1 MLRKSF
7 TSAMLFVA
15 FIATALAQAPAD
27 YYTSAKGQTGAGL
40 KTALCKVIASHTTL
54 SYSSIW
60 EHVRKTDVRPDGKVW
75 DMYSAV
81 TNYTFGT
88 DQAGNY
94 SKEGDV
100 YNREHSFPKSWFDE
114 KSPMNTDLMHLVPTD
129 GYVNGRRSNYPFG
142 ETDSPTWSS
151 AQGWSKLGPCS
162 TSGYSGTVFE
172 PNDEYKGDFARIYF
186 YMATAYEE
194 QFPSFSSP
202 MLAGNKYPCYKEW
215 ALTML
220 LRWAKEDPVSQKEID
235 RNNAVYSIQKNRNP
249 YVDFPGLEEYVWGSK
264 TSTPFNPNDYNG
276 STPVDPAPNAPS
288 APTFSIAGGMVAQGT
303 VVTID
308 CTTAGAQ
315 IYYSING
322 EEEVVATPP
331 AEITIDEDMTITAR
345 SVVDGKTS
353 ESVTQT
359 YTVKAATEVS
369 GNTYVKVTAA
379 EDLKVGANY
388 IIVCEKYGTALGSI
402 GGNTS
407 KDIRN
412 SVSVTINADGT
423 ISTETGSCD
432 YPYHLVLGG
441 KADAYTLYDPSSS
454 VYLSYTGSKNKLFG
468 ATSASANSEQWKI
481 TFNNGYAH
489 ISPLSSTGR
498 RIQYNV
504 SAPRF
509 VCYTGTQQE
518 VCLYKQESSTAI
530 ENIQSGSKTANIYST
545 DGRLV
550 RQNADITS
558 GTKHLPKGV
567 YIIDGKKIV
576 VR

>member
-7 TSAMLFVA
+7 TLSLLAIAFSALTF
-15 FIATALAQAPAD
+15 AQAPTG
-27 YYTSAKGQTGAGL
+27 YYTSAKGQKGANL
-40 KTALCKVIASHTTL
+40 KTSLCKIIAGHTTL

-75 DMYSAV
+75 DMYSAI

-94 SKEGDV
+94 KTEGDV

-114 KSPMNTDLMHLVPTD
+114 ASPMNTDLMHLVPTD

-142 ETDSPTWSS
+142 ETDNPTWTS

-162 TSGYSGTVFE
+162 TSGYTGTVFE

-194 QFPSFSSP
+194 QFPNFSSP
-202 MLAGNKYPCYKEW
+202 MLAGNKYPAYKEW
-215 ALTML
+215 ALNML
-220 LRWAKEDPVSQKEID
+220 LRWAQEDPVSQKEID
-235 RNNAVYSIQKNRNP
+235 RNNAVYEIQKNRNP
-249 YVDFPGLEEYVWGSK
+249 YVDFPGLEQYVWGAKS
-264 TSTPFNPNDYNG
+264 STAFNPDNYD
-276 STPVDPAPNAPS
+276 SSDPVDPTPSTPS
-288 APTFSIAGGMVAQGT
+288 APTFSPAGGTVAQGT

-308 CTTAGAQ
+308 CETDGAS

-322 EEEVVATPP
+322 GEETKALPP
-331 AEITIDEDMTITAR
+331 IDITIEESTTISAR
-345 SVVDGKTS
+345 SVVGETSS

-359 YTVKAATEVS
+359 YTVNAVSEV
-369 GNTYVKVTAA
+369 GTNTYVKVTSA
-379 EDLKVGANY
+379 EGLEIGANY
-388 IIVCEKYGTALGSI
+388 LIVCEKNSTALGSI
-402 GGNTS
+402 GGGTS
-407 KDIRN
+407 QDIRN
-412 SVSVTINADGT
+412 STTITLGADGT
-423 ISTETGSCD
+423 LSTETGSGD

-441 KADAYTLYDPSSS
+441 QADAYTLYDPSSS
-454 VYLSYTGSKNKLFG
+454 VYLSYTGSKNKLFA
-468 ATSASANSEQWKI
+468 ATTASTNSELWKI
-481 TFNNGYAH
+481 TFNNGFAH

-498 RIQYNV
+498 RIQYNA

-518 VCLYKQESSTAI
+518 VCLYKQHCSTAI
-530 ENIQSGSKTANIYST
+530 ENIQGASKTANVYTI

-550 RQNADITS
+550 RQNADVSTS
-558 GTKHLPKGV
+558 TFGLPKGI
-567 YIIDGKKIV
+567 YIIKGEKVIV
-576 VR
+576 R